1 MSTNCASCTVCS
13 TSHAVLTV
21 CLLAV
26 GILQRTVN
34 VWNSLPSSVYF
45 STLNAFKRS
54 VVCINFFLI
63 FEVCYRI
70 VLLALF

>member
-54 VVCINFFLI
+54 IVYVDFFVFI
-63 FEVCYRI
+63 KF
-70 VLLALF
+70 LLVRF

>member
-26 GILQRTVN
+26 GILHRTVN

-54 VVCINFFLI
+54 IVYVDFFVFI
-63 FEVCYRI
+63 KF
-70 VLLALF
+70 LLVRF